1 MPPLGAAVVA
11 AAEPLLSDLPE
22 VVFVPEFEDLLS
34 VLEEVCWEEPW
45 EVPEGFPDDEG
56 VGLVESEEARSFCQC
71 DTLVE
76 SGLNWASHCW
86 LLS

>member
-34 VLEEVCWEEPW
+34 VLEEVWEEPW
-45 EVPEGFPDDEG
+45 EVPEDF
-56 VGLVESEEARSFCQC
+56 
-71 DTLVE
+71 
-76 SGLNWASHCW
+76 
-86 LLS
+86 